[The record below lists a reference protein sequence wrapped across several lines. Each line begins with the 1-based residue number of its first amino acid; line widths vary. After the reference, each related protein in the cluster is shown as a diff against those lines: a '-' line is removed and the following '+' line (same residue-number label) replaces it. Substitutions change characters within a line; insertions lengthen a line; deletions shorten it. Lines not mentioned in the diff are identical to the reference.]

1 MAEDSL
7 AKRYFSKLVSNLAT
21 IPLYLVMEAVL
32 PRALGPASYG
42 NFSFATALY
51 QNFTNFLDMGTST
64 CLHTSLAK
72 RPGEVELL
80 AFYCRFSILMF
91 LFCVGAGF
99 SMQLPGM
106 GASLMPGVPLWMAVP
121 SALWAYATWAGRVA
135 RGANDALGI
144 TARSEQARIVVNL
157 ASALALLAL
166 FFTGLLTLKTLYLH
180 QYLSLGLLAAGFMLT
195 LRRGLEQSGALKN
208 QSMWRVS
215 FSRFG
220 QYAEEFARY
229 SSPLFVTA
237 LASVL
242 ILSGERWLLQYFEGS
257 VEQGYFSLS
266 LKIGVACFLF
276 VTALTPLMM
285 REMAV
290 AHGKN
295 DAAGIARLMDRYAP
309 MIYAVAAWMAC
320 FVLVEAPAVVRLF
333 GGAEFSGALAPVQIM
348 ALYPI
353 HQGYGQLANSIFYA
367 TGETSRLRNVSLCAM
382 LLGLALTWLLLAP
395 PRFFGLQMGASG
407 LAVKMVLAQIVTVN
421 LLFWFCRKSAP
432 FNLKRNV
439 FHQLV
444 CPLALTGAALV
455 SRYGAEWAGLGGPSD
470 LPRFFVSGIFYCC
483 LCALTAVML
492 PFVFGLAKGDLRRL
506 CERLWAF
513 VRDARRNR

>member
-7 AKRYFSKLVSNLAT
+7 GKRYLSKLVSNMAT
-21 IPLYLVMEAVL
+21 IPLYLIMEAVL

-42 NFSFATALY
+42 NFSYATSLF

-72 RPGEVELL
+72 RPDEISLL
-80 AFYCRFSILMF
+80 AFYGRFSLLML
-91 LFCVGAGF
+91 LFCLAAGFAMHIPGAG
-99 SMQLPGM
+99 MN
-106 GASLMPGVPLWMAVP
+106 LMPGVPLWMAAP
-121 SALWAYATWAGRVA
+121 SALWAYITWAGRVA

-144 TARSEQARIVVNL
+144 TARSEHVRIGVNI

-166 FFTGLLTLKTLYLH
+166 FLAGLLSLKILYLH
-180 QYLSLGLLAAGFMLT
+180 QYASLGLLAAGFILV
-195 LRRGLEQSGALKN
+195 LHRHLKQN
-208 QSMWRVS
+208 VERSEAGKLWQLS
-215 FSRFG
+215 FSRFS
-220 QYAEEFARY
+220 QYAHEFARY

-242 ILSGERWLLQYFEGS
+242 ILSAERWLLQYFEGS
-257 VEQGYFSLS
+257 IEQGYFSLS

-295 DAAGIARLMDRYAP
+295 DRAGIAGLMDRYAP

-320 FVLVEAPAVVRLF
+320 FVLVEARAVVRLF
-333 GGAEFSGALAPVQIM
+333 GGAEFAGALLPVQIM

-367 TGETSRLRNVSLCAM
+367 TGETTLLRNVSICTM
-382 LLGLALTWLLLAP
+382 LFGLGLTWLLLAP
-395 PRFFGLQMGASG
+395 PHLFGFQLGAGG
-407 LAVKMVLAQIVTVN
+407 LAVKMVLVQIISVN
-421 LLFWFCRKSAP
+421 LLFWFSRNAAP
-432 FNLKRNV
+432 FNLKRNLL
-439 FHQLV
+439 HQVV
-444 CPLALTGAALV
+444 CPLALTAAAFC
-455 SRYGAEWAGLGGPSD
+455 SRYSTEWAGLGGASD
-470 LPRFFVSGIFYCC
+470 FSRFFVSGVIYCII
-483 LCALTAVML
+483 CALLASLL

-506 CERLWAF
+506 AAHALLI
-513 VRDARRNR
+513 VRRR